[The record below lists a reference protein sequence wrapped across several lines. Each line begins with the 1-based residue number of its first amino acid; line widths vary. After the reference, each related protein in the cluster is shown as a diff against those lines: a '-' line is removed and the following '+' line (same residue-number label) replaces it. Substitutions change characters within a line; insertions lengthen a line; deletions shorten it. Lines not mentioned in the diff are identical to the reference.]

1 MKARLR
7 HGFDH
12 KGSSL
17 SCQICSN
24 HSDCSAARSHGKA
37 GASDEGG
44 GGLIAVCWAT
54 SKTPPPRP
62 RMYAAESDPAKALVA
77 AALLAASVASAFVGV
92 KAEHA

>member
-1 MKARLR
+1 MKLHRIVSSRSTYCCRLVKLP
-7 HGFDH
+7 GWT
-12 KGSSL
+12 
-17 SCQICSN
+17 
-24 HSDCSAARSHGKA
+24 ARSHGKA